1 MHEVREPAIAY
12 GKQKLS
18 IEEYL
23 QFEKT
28 STEKHEYYQGEIF
41 AMSGASNRHVKIHSN
56 LFIAHGIQLKGKTC
70 HPYGSDFRVHI
81 PENTLF
87 TYPDIV
93 IVCGDLISSD
103 VDEESFIQPTVIFE
117 ILSQSTKQYD
127 RGEKFRL
134 YRAIPTLK
142 EYILIDS
149 ESINIEA
156 FRINEKGFWEL
167 HEYKSI
173 GDQIGLLS
181 TAINISIQDIYEGTK
196 LPAT

>member
-23 QFEKT
+23 QFEKE
-28 STEKHEYYQGEIF
+28 SIDKHEYYLGEIF
-41 AMSGASNRHVKIHSN
+41 AMSGASNKHVKIHSN
-56 LFIAHGIQLKGKTC
+56 LFIALGSLLRGKSC
-70 HPYGSDFRVHI
+70 QPYGSDLRIHI
-81 PENTLF
+81 PQNSLF
-87 TYPDIV
+87 TYPDLAI
-93 IVCGDLISSD
+93 ICNDLISSD
-103 VDEESFIQPTVIFE
+103 IDEDSFIQPAIIFE
-117 ILSQSTKQYD
+117 ILSPSTRQYD

-134 YRAIPTLK
+134 YRAIPSLK

-173 GDQIGLLS
+173 NDQLALPSLS
-181 TAINISIQDIYEGTK
+181 IAISIQEIYEGTK
-196 LPAT
+196 L

>member
-23 QFEKT
+23 QFEKE
-28 STEKHEYYQGEIF
+28 SIEKHEYYQGEIF
-41 AMSGASNRHVKIHSN
+41 AMAGASKRHVKIHSN
-56 LFIAHGIQLKGKTC
+56 LFISLGSLLKGKSC
-70 HPYGSDFRVHI
+70 QPYGSDLRIHI

-87 TYPDIV
+87 TYPDLAV
-93 IVCGDLISSD
+93 ICNDLISSD
-103 VDEESFIQPTVIFE
+103 LDQDSFILPTIIFE
-117 ILSQSTKQYD
+117 ILSPSTMQYD

-134 YRAIPTLK
+134 YREIPSLK

-173 GDQIGLLS
+173 DDALVLVFLQ
-181 TAINISIQDIYEGTK
+181 ISIPVKDIYEGTK
-196 LPAT
+196 LQ

>member
-56 LFIAHGIQLKGKTC
+56 LFIALGIQLKGKTC

>member
-23 QFEKT
+23 QFEKA
-28 STEKHEYYQGEIF
+28 SIEKHEYYQGEIF

-56 LFIAHGIQLKGKTC
+56 LFIALGIQLKGKSC
-70 HPYGSDFRVHI
+70 RPYGSDFRLHI

-103 VDEESFIQPTVIFE
+103 VDDESFIQPTVIFE
-117 ILSQSTKQYD
+117 ILSPSTKQYD
-127 RGEKFRL
+127 RGEKFR
-134 YRAIPTLK
+134 
-142 EYILIDS
+142 
-149 ESINIEA
+149 
-156 FRINEKGFWEL
+156 
-167 HEYKSI
+167 
-173 GDQIGLLS
+173 
-181 TAINISIQDIYEGTK
+181 
-196 LPAT
+196 